1 MDIEEAEAIAVKYE
15 ILPLIKIKF
24 TEEEIEKITTAL
36 KGLKHKDESN
46 EEKEEDWF
54 EFYKAR
60 IPILKEFSVVISD
73 MMEEVIIS
81 KEMNHEKVKNGV
93 IGAFRLLQQE
103 TGFEKNFTGLK
114 YDAITTLLLQE
125 IMQFDLLV

>member
-1 MDIEEAEAIAVKYE
+1 MDIEEAETIAVKYE
-15 ILPLIKIKF
+15 ILPLINTKF

-36 KGLKHKDESN
+36 KGLKHKDESK

-81 KEMNHEKVKNGV
+81 KEMNHEKAKNGV